1 MSNHNLSFLGIVSVT
16 NRLHSLDFLRAFA
29 LLMGVLLH
37 VLMLFLEPF
46 DGSEPRLGASVI
58 FIWIHTWRMPLFML
72 LAGFFTALSL
82 SKRDTGNYAFNRL
95 IRLGVPLLLLWS
107 FIPAIDEDA
116 SRLFKIPELI
126 SYIFYDIPF
135 TLRLDHLWFLYY
147 LLIFYSVLLLIK
159 TAVPVIHSFILGFE
173 LSVSRVLMVWL
184 PILILL
190 SPLNKPTGGIIGNDP
205 ITFGEV
211 NLGSMLFMAS
221 FFMIGMQAYKSSKF
235 LENLQRTGFWLPSL
249 IVFSLIPIGLLVWGG
264 VKDEP
269 FAFSGL
275 LELWIVNSLSG
286 SAALL
291 LVLSIM
297 GLAMHKISS
306 SGHILRW
313 MVRLSYPI
321 YVFHLMFVISVSG
334 TLMFFGINDWI
345 VVLLG
350 FASGIFFPVIIYYAF
365 ISWTPLD
372 WIFNGYKNS
381 KYRSEYTLM
390 NRLARYL

>member
-1 MSNHNLSFLGIVSVT
+1 MT
-16 NRLHSLDFLRAFA
+16 ERLHSLDFLRAFA

-46 DGSEPRLGASVI
+46 DGSEPRLGASII

-82 SKRDTGNYAFNRL
+82 SKRNTGNYSFNRL

-107 FIPAIDEDA
+107 VIPAIDEEA
-116 SRLFKIPELI
+116 SRLFKAPELI
-126 SYIFYDIPF
+126 SWLFYDVPF
-135 TLRLDHLWFLYY
+135 TFRLDHLWFLYY
-147 LLIFYSVLLLIK
+147 LLIFYSILLLIK
-159 TAVPVIHSFILGFE
+159 TAVPFIYSLILGFE
-173 LSVSRVLMVWL
+173 LSLSRVLMVWL

-190 SPLNKPTGGIIGNDP
+190 SPLNKPTGGILGNDP
-205 ITFGEV
+205 VIFGEI

-221 FFMIGMQAYKSSKF
+221 FFMIGMQAYKSSQF
-235 LENLQRTGFWLPSL
+235 LENLQRIRFWLPSL
-249 IVFSLIPIGLLVWGG
+249 IVFSLIPIGLLAWGG

-269 FAFSGL
+269 FVFSGL

-286 SAALL
+286 SAALF

-306 SGHILRW
+306 SGQILRW
-313 MVRLSYPI
+313 LVKLSYPI
-321 YVFHLMFVISVSG
+321 YVFHLMFVISVSV

-350 FASGIFFPVIIYYAF
+350 FASGILFPVIIYYAF

-372 WIFNGYKNS
+372 WVFNGYKNS
-381 KYRSEYTLM
+381 QYRSKSTLM
-390 NRLARYL
+390 DLLARYL

>member
-1 MSNHNLSFLGIVSVT
+1 MKYD
-16 NRLHSLDFLRAFA
+16 NRIHSLDFLRAFA

-46 DGSEPRLGASVI
+46 DGSEPRLGASII

-82 SKRDTGNYAFNRL
+82 SKRNTGNYAFNRL

-107 FIPAIDEDA
+107 LIPAIDEEA
-116 SRLFKIPELI
+116 ARLFKVPELI
-126 SYIFYDIPF
+126 SWLLYDVPF

-147 LLIFYSVLLLIK
+147 LLLFYNIVLVIKITVPLIYSL
-159 TAVPVIHSFILGFE
+159 IIDFE
-173 LSVSRVLMVWL
+173 LCLSRAIVLWV

-190 SPLNKPTGGIIGNDP
+190 SPLNKPTGGIFGEIP
-205 ITFGEV
+205 ITFGEIH
-211 NLGSMLFMAS
+211 LGSMLFMAS
-221 FFMIGMQAYKSSKF
+221 FFMIGMQAYRSSQF
-235 LENLQRTGFWLPSL
+235 LENLQRTKFWLPSL
-249 IVFSLIPIGLLVWGG
+249 IVFSLIPIGLLAWGG

-286 SAALL
+286 STALL

-306 SGHILRW
+306 SSPILRW
-313 MVRLSYPI
+313 LVKLSYPI
-321 YVFHLMFVISVSG
+321 YVFHLMFVISISG

-350 FASGIFFPVIIYYAF
+350 FASGILFPVIIYYAF

-372 WIFNGYKNS
+372 WVFNGYKNS
-381 KYRSEYTLM
+381 KYRSKSTLM

>member
-1 MSNHNLSFLGIVSVT
+1 MT

-37 VLMLFLEPF
+37 VLILFLEPF
-46 DGSEPRLGASVI
+46 DGSEPRLGASVV

-82 SKRDTGNYAFNRL
+82 SKRNTGNYTFNRL

-107 FIPAIDEDA
+107 VIPAIDEEA
-116 SRLFKIPELI
+116 SRLFKAPELI
-126 SYIFYDIPF
+126 SWLFYDVPF
-135 TLRLDHLWFLYY
+135 TFRLDHLWFLYY
-147 LLIFYSVLLLIK
+147 LLIFYSILLLIK
-159 TAVPVIHSFILGFE
+159 TAVPFIYSFILGVE
-173 LSVSRVLMVWL
+173 LSLSRVLMVWL

-205 ITFGEV
+205 ITFGEI

-221 FFMIGMQAYKSSKF
+221 FFMIGIQAYKSSQF

-249 IVFSLIPIGLLVWGG
+249 IIFSLIPIGLLVWGG

-306 SGHILRW
+306 SGHLLRW
-313 MVRLSYPI
+313 LVRLSYPI
-321 YVFHLMFVISVSG
+321 YVFHLMVVISVSG

-350 FASGIFFPVIIYYAF
+350 FASGILFPVIIYYAI

-372 WIFNGYKNS
+372 WVFNGYKNS
-381 KYRSEYTLM
+381 KYQSKSALM
-390 NRLARYL
+390 VRLARYL

>member
-1 MSNHNLSFLGIVSVT
+1 MDPRLRYLVMT
-16 NRLHSLDFLRAFA
+16 DRLHSLDFLRAFA

-82 SKRDTGNYAFNRL
+82 SKRNTGNYAFNRL

-107 FIPAIDEDA
+107 FIPAIDEKA

-135 TLRLDHLWFLYY
+135 TFRLDHLWFLYY

-159 TAVPVIHSFILGFE
+159 TAVPIIYSLILGFE
-173 LSVSRVLMVWL
+173 LSLSRVLMVWL

-235 LENLQRTGFWLPSL
+235 LENLQRTRFWLPSL
-249 IVFSLIPIGLLVWGG
+249 TIFSLIPIGLLVWGG

-297 GLAMHKISS
+297 GFAMDQISS
-306 SGHILRW
+306 SGGMLRW
-313 MVRLSYPI
+313 LVKLSYPI
-321 YVFHLMFVISVSG
+321 YVFHLVFVISVSG
-334 TLMFFGINDWI
+334 TLMFFGFNDWL

-350 FASGIFFPVIIYYAF
+350 FVSGILFPVIIYYAF
-365 ISWTPLD
+365 IAWT
-372 WIFNGYKNS
+372 
-381 KYRSEYTLM
+381 RSIGSSMDTKTLSIDQ
-390 NRLARYL
+390 NIL

>member
-1 MSNHNLSFLGIVSVT
+1 MT

-46 DGSEPRLGASVI
+46 DGSEPRLGASII

-82 SKRDTGNYAFNRL
+82 SKRDTGNYALNRL

-107 FIPAIDEDA
+107 VIPAIDEGT
-116 SRLFKIPELI
+116 SELFKIPELI

-147 LLIFYSVLLLIK
+147 LLLFYGVLLLIK
-159 TAVPVIHSFILGFE
+159 TTAPLIFSLVIDFE
-173 LSVSRVLMVWL
+173 LSLSRVLCLWM

-190 SPLNKPTGGIIGNDP
+190 SPLNKPIGGIFGEIP
-205 ITFGEV
+205 ITFGEI

-221 FFMIGMQAYKSSKF
+221 FFIIGMQAHKSSQF
-235 LENLQRTGFWLPSL
+235 LENLQRTRFWLPSL
-249 IVFSLIPIGLLVWGG
+249 IVSSLIPIGLLAWGG

-269 FAFSGL
+269 FAFAGS

-291 LVLSIM
+291 MVLSIM

-306 SGHILRW
+306 SGQMLRW
-313 MVRLSYPI
+313 LVRLSYPI

-350 FASGIFFPVIIYYAF
+350 FASGILFPVIIYYAI

-372 WIFNGYKNS
+372 WVFNGYKNS
-381 KYRSEYTLM
+381 QYRSNSNLM
-390 NRLARYL
+390 SRISRYL

>member
-1 MSNHNLSFLGIVSVT
+1 MT

-37 VLMLFLEPF
+37 VLMLFLEPA
-46 DGSEPRLGASVI
+46 DGSEPRLGASII

-82 SKRDTGNYAFNRL
+82 SKRNTGNYALNRL

-107 FIPAIDEDA
+107 LIPAIDEG
-116 SRLFKIPELI
+116 STEIFKIPELV
-126 SYIFYDIPF
+126 SWIFYDVPF

-147 LLIFYSVLLLIK
+147 LLLFYG
-159 TAVPVIHSFILGFE
+159 IL
-173 LSVSRVLMVWL
+173 LSVKTVAPFIYTVTIDYKLSLTRVLILWL

-190 SPLNKPTGGIIGNDP
+190 SPLNKPTGGI
-205 ITFGEV
+205 FGEIPIAFGEI

-221 FFMIGMQAYKSSKF
+221 FFTIGLQIQKSARF
-235 LENLQRTGFWLPSL
+235 LEKLQQKRFWLPSL
-249 IVFSLIPIGLLVWGG
+249 IVFSLIPIGLLGWGG

-286 SAALL
+286 VAALF
-291 LVLSIM
+291 LVLSII
-297 GLAMHKISS
+297 GFAMSKISS
-306 SGHILRW
+306 SGGMLRW
-313 MVRLSYPI
+313 LVKLSYPI
-321 YVFHLMFVISVSG
+321 YVFHLMFVISVSA
-334 TLMFFGINDWI
+334 TLMFFDINDWI

-350 FASGIFFPVIIYYAF
+350 FASGILFPVIIYYAF

-372 WIFNGYKNS
+372 WVFNGYKNS
-381 KYRSEYTLM
+381 KYRSEYILM
-390 NRLARYL
+390 SRLARYL

>member
-1 MSNHNLSFLGIVSVT
+1 MT
-16 NRLHSLDFLRAFA
+16 ERLHSLDFLRAFA

-46 DGSEPRLGASVI
+46 DGSEPRRGASII

-82 SKRDTGNYAFNRL
+82 SKRNTGNYSFNRL

-107 FIPAIDEDA
+107 VIPAIDEEA
-116 SRLFKIPELI
+116 SRLFKAPELI
-126 SYIFYDIPF
+126 AWLFYDVPF
-135 TLRLDHLWFLYY
+135 TFRLDHLWFLYY
-147 LLIFYSVLLLIK
+147 LLIFYSILLLIK
-159 TAVPVIHSFILGFE
+159 TAVPFIYSFILGVE
-173 LSVSRVLMVWL
+173 LSLSRVLMVWL

-190 SPLNKPTGGIIGNDP
+190 SPLNKPTGGIFGNDP
-205 ITFGEV
+205 VIFGEI

-221 FFMIGMQAYKSSKF
+221 FFMIGMQAYKSSQF
-235 LENLQRTGFWLPSL
+235 LANLQRIRFWLPGL
-249 IVFSLIPIGLLVWGG
+249 IIFSLIPIGLLAWGG

-306 SGHILRW
+306 SGYLLRW
-313 MVRLSYPI
+313 LVKLSYPI

-334 TLMFFGINDWI
+334 TLMFFGINDWL

-350 FASGIFFPVIIYYAF
+350 FASGILFPLVIYYAI

-372 WIFNGYKNS
+372 WVFNGYKNS
-381 KYRSEYTLM
+381 KYRSKSTLM

>member
-1 MSNHNLSFLGIVSVT
+1 MT
-16 NRLHSLDFLRAFA
+16 NRIHSLDFLRAFA

-46 DGSEPRLGASVI
+46 DGSEPRLGASIV

-82 SKRDTGNYAFNRL
+82 SKRNTGNYAFNRL

-107 FIPAIDEDA
+107 VIPAIDEEA
-116 SRLFKIPELI
+116 ARLFKAPELI
-126 SYIFYDIPF
+126 AWLFYDVPF

-147 LLIFYSVLLLIK
+147 LLLFYSIVLVIKITVPLIYSL
-159 TAVPVIHSFILGFE
+159 IIDFE
-173 LSVSRVLMVWL
+173 LSLSRAIVLWV

-190 SPLNKPTGGIIGNDP
+190 SPLNKPTGGIFGEIP
-205 ITFGEV
+205 ITFGEIH
-211 NLGSMLFMAS
+211 LGSMLFMAS
-221 FFMIGMQAYKSSKF
+221 FFMIGMQAYRSSQF
-235 LENLQRTGFWLPSL
+235 LENLQRTKFWLPSL
-249 IVFSLIPIGLLVWGG
+249 IVCSLIPIGLLAWGG

-306 SGHILRW
+306 SSPILRW
-313 MVRLSYPI
+313 LVKLSYPI

-350 FASGIFFPVIIYYAF
+350 FASGILFPVIIYYSF

-372 WIFNGYKNS
+372 WVFNGYKNS
-381 KYRSEYTLM
+381 KYRSKSTLM

>member
-1 MSNHNLSFLGIVSVT
+1 MT

-46 DGSEPRLGASVI
+46 DGSEPRLGASII

-82 SKRDTGNYAFNRL
+82 SKRDTGNYALNRL

-107 FIPAIDEDA
+107 AIPAIDEGT
-116 SRLFKIPELI
+116 SELFKIPELI

-147 LLIFYSVLLLIK
+147 LLLFYGVLLLIK
-159 TAVPVIHSFILGFE
+159 ITAPLIFSLVIDFE
-173 LSVSRVLMVWL
+173 LSLSRVLCLWM

-190 SPLNKPTGGIIGNDP
+190 SPLNKPIGGIFGEIP
-205 ITFGEV
+205 KTFGEI

-221 FFMIGMQAYKSSKF
+221 FFIIGMQAHKSSQF
-235 LENLQRTGFWLPSL
+235 LENLQRTRFWLPSL
-249 IVFSLIPIGLLVWGG
+249 IVSSLIPIGLLAWGG

-269 FAFSGL
+269 FAFSGS

-291 LVLSIM
+291 MVLSIM

-306 SGHILRW
+306 SGQMLRW
-313 MVRLSYPI
+313 LVRLSYPI

-350 FASGIFFPVIIYYAF
+350 FASGILFPVIIYYAI

-372 WIFNGYKNS
+372 WVFNGYKNS
-381 KYRSEYTLM
+381 QYRSNSNLM
-390 NRLARYL
+390 SRISRYL

>member
-1 MSNHNLSFLGIVSVT
+1 M
-16 NRLHSLDFLRAFA
+16 
-29 LLMGVLLH
+29 
-37 VLMLFLEPF
+37 LMLFLEPF
-46 DGSEPRLGASVI
+46 DGSEPRLGASVV

-107 FIPAIDEDA
+107 FIPAIDEEA
-116 SRLFKIPELI
+116 SRLYKIPELI

-135 TLRLDHLWFLYY
+135 TFRLDHLWFLYY

-159 TAVPVIHSFILGFE
+159 TTVPVIYSFILGFE
-173 LSVSRVLMVWL
+173 LSLSRVLMVWL

-221 FFMIGMQAYKSSKF
+221 FFIIGMQAYKSSKF
-235 LENLQRTGFWLPSL
+235 LENLQRTRFWLPSL
-249 IVFSLIPIGLLVWGG
+249 TIFSLIPIGLLVWGG

-306 SGHILRW
+306 SGHLLRW
-313 MVRLSYPI
+313 LVRLSYPI
-321 YVFHLMFVISVSG
+321 YVFHLMFVIGVSG

-350 FASGIFFPVIIYYAF
+350 FASGILFPVIIYYAF

-372 WIFNGYKNS
+372 WVFNGYKNS

>member
-1 MSNHNLSFLGIVSVT
+1 MT
-16 NRLHSLDFLRAFA
+16 ERLHSLDFLRAFA

-46 DGSEPRLGASVI
+46 DGSEPRLGASII

-82 SKRDTGNYAFNRL
+82 SKRNTGNYSFNRL

-107 FIPAIDEDA
+107 VIPAIDEEA
-116 SRLFKIPELI
+116 SRLFKAPELI
-126 SYIFYDIPF
+126 SWLFYDVPF
-135 TLRLDHLWFLYY
+135 TFRLDHLWFLYY
-147 LLIFYSVLLLIK
+147 LLIFYSILLLIK
-159 TAVPVIHSFILGFE
+159 TAVPFIYSLILGFE
-173 LSVSRVLMVWL
+173 LSLSRVLMVWL

-190 SPLNKPTGGIIGNDP
+190 SPLNKPTGGILGNDP
-205 ITFGEV
+205 VIFGEI

-221 FFMIGMQAYKSSKF
+221 FFMIGMQAYKSSQF
-235 LENLQRTGFWLPSL
+235 LENLQRIRFWLPSL
-249 IVFSLIPIGLLVWGG
+249 IVFSLIPIGLLAWGG

-269 FAFSGL
+269 FVFSGL

-286 SAALL
+286 SAALF

-306 SGHILRW
+306 SGQILRW
-313 MVRLSYPI
+313 LVKLSYPI
-321 YVFHLMFVISVSG
+321 YVFHLMFVISVSV

-350 FASGIFFPVIIYYAF
+350 FASGILFPVIIYYAF

-372 WIFNGYKNS
+372 WVFNGYKSS
-381 KYRSEYTLM
+381 KYRSNSTLM
-390 NRLARYL
+390 NRLAKYL

>member
-1 MSNHNLSFLGIVSVT
+1 MT
-16 NRLHSLDFLRAFA
+16 NRFHSLDFLRALA

-37 VLMLFLEPF
+37 VLMLLLEPF
-46 DGSEPRLGASVI
+46 DGSEPRLGASII

-82 SKRDTGNYAFNRL
+82 SKRNTGNYAFNRL

-107 FIPAIDEDA
+107 VIPAIDEEA
-116 SRLFKIPELI
+116 SRLFKVPELI
-126 SYIFYDIPF
+126 SWLLYDVPF

-147 LLIFYSVLLLIK
+147 LLIFYSILLLVK
-159 TAVPVIHSFILGFE
+159 TTAPSIYSFILDFE
-173 LSVSRVLMVWL
+173 LSFSRVLMLWL

-190 SPLNKPTGGIIGNDP
+190 SPLNKPTGGIFGEVP
-205 ITFGEV
+205 ITFGEIH
-211 NLGSMLFMAS
+211 LGSMLFMAS
-221 FFMIGMQAYKSSKF
+221 FFLIGMQAYKSSRF
-235 LENLQRTGFWLPSL
+235 LENLERTKFWLPSL
-249 IVFSLIPIGLLVWGG
+249 IVFSLIPIGLLAWGG

-269 FAFSGL
+269 FDFSGL

-306 SGHILRW
+306 SGHIIFWL
-313 MVRLSYPI
+313 VKLSYPI
-321 YVFHLMFVISVSG
+321 YIFHLVFVVSVSG
-334 TLMFFGINDWI
+334 TLMFFGTNDWI

-350 FASGIFFPVIIYYAF
+350 FASGILFPVIIYFAF

-372 WIFNGYKNS
+372 WVFNGYKNS
-381 KYRSEYTLM
+381 KYQPNSALI
-390 NRLARYL
+390 NRLTQYL

>member
-1 MSNHNLSFLGIVSVT
+1 MT
-16 NRLHSLDFLRAFA
+16 DRLHSLDFLRAFA

-37 VLMLFLEPF
+37 ILMLFLEPF
-46 DGSEPRLGASVI
+46 DGSEPRLGASVV

-107 FIPAIDEDA
+107 FIPAIDEEA
-116 SRLFKIPELI
+116 SRLYKIPELI

-135 TLRLDHLWFLYY
+135 TFRLDHLWFLYY

-159 TAVPVIHSFILGFE
+159 TAVPVIYSFILGFE
-173 LSVSRVLMVWL
+173 LSLSRVLMVWL

-235 LENLQRTGFWLPSL
+235 LENLQRTRFWLPSL
-249 IVFSLIPIGLLVWGG
+249 TIFSLIPIGLLVWGG

-306 SGHILRW
+306 SGHLLRW
-313 MVRLSYPI
+313 LVRLSYPI
-321 YVFHLMFVISVSG
+321 YVFHLMFVIGVSG

-350 FASGIFFPVIIYYAF
+350 FASGILFPVIIYYAF

-372 WIFNGYKNS
+372 WVFNGYKNS
-381 KYRSEYTLM
+381 KYRSEFTLM

>member
-1 MSNHNLSFLGIVSVT
+1 MT

-46 DGSEPRLGASVI
+46 DGSEPRLGASII

-82 SKRDTGNYAFNRL
+82 SKRDTGNYALNRL

-107 FIPAIDEDA
+107 AIPAIDEGT
-116 SRLFKIPELI
+116 SELFKIPELI

-147 LLIFYSVLLLIK
+147 LLLFYGVLLLIK
-159 TAVPVIHSFILGFE
+159 ITAPLIFSLVIDFE
-173 LSVSRVLMVWL
+173 LSLSRVLCLWM

-190 SPLNKPTGGIIGNDP
+190 SPLNKPIGGIFGEIP
-205 ITFGEV
+205 ITFGEI

-221 FFMIGMQAYKSSKF
+221 FFIIGMQAHKSSQF
-235 LENLQRTGFWLPSL
+235 LENLQRTRFWLPSL
-249 IVFSLIPIGLLVWGG
+249 IVSSLIPIGLLAWGG

-269 FAFSGL
+269 FAFSGS

-291 LVLSIM
+291 MVLSIM

-306 SGHILRW
+306 SGQMLRW
-313 MVRLSYPI
+313 LVRLSYPI

-350 FASGIFFPVIIYYAF
+350 FASGILFPVIIYYAI

-372 WIFNGYKNS
+372 WVFNGYKNS
-381 KYRSEYTLM
+381 QYRSNSNLM
-390 NRLARYL
+390 SRISRYL

>member
-1 MSNHNLSFLGIVSVT
+1 MT

-46 DGSEPRLGASVI
+46 DGSEPRLSASII

-82 SKRDTGNYAFNRL
+82 SKRDTGNYALNRL

-107 FIPAIDEDA
+107 VIPAIDEGT
-116 SRLFKIPELI
+116 SELFKIPELI

-147 LLIFYSVLLLIK
+147 LLFFYGVLLLIK
-159 TAVPVIHSFILGFE
+159 TTAPPIFSLVIDFE
-173 LSVSRVLMVWL
+173 LSLSRVLCLWM

-190 SPLNKPTGGIIGNDP
+190 SPLNKPIGGIFGEIP
-205 ITFGEV
+205 ITFGEI

-221 FFMIGMQAYKSSKF
+221 FFIIGMQAHKSSQF
-235 LENLQRTGFWLPSL
+235 LENLQELRFWLPSL
-249 IVFSLIPIGLLVWGG
+249 IVFSLVPIGLLAWGG

-269 FAFSGL
+269 FAFAGL

-297 GLAMHKISS
+297 GLAMNKISS
-306 SGHILRW
+306 TGHVLRW
-313 MVRLSYPI
+313 LVRLSYPI

-334 TLMFFGINDWI
+334 TLMFLGINDWI

-350 FASGIFFPVIIYYAF
+350 FASGILFPVIIYYVF
-365 ISWTPLD
+365 VSWTPLD
-372 WIFNGYKNS
+372 WVFNGSKNS
-381 KYRSEYTLM
+381 KYQPKSALM
-390 NRLARYL
+390 NKLARYL

>member
-1 MSNHNLSFLGIVSVT
+1 MT
-16 NRLHSLDFLRAFA
+16 ERLHSLDFLRAFA

-46 DGSEPRLGASVI
+46 DGSEPRLGASII

-82 SKRDTGNYAFNRL
+82 SKRNTGNYSFNRL

-107 FIPAIDEDA
+107 VIPAIDEEA
-116 SRLFKIPELI
+116 SRLFKAPELI
-126 SYIFYDIPF
+126 SWLFYDVPF
-135 TLRLDHLWFLYY
+135 TFRLDHLWFLYY
-147 LLIFYSVLLLIK
+147 LLIFYSILLLIK
-159 TAVPVIHSFILGFE
+159 TAVPFIYSFILGFE
-173 LSVSRVLMVWL
+173 LSLSRVLMVWL

-190 SPLNKPTGGIIGNDP
+190 SPLNKPTGGILGNDP
-205 ITFGEV
+205 VIFGEI

-221 FFMIGMQAYKSSKF
+221 FFMIGMQAYKSSQF
-235 LENLQRTGFWLPSL
+235 LENLQRIRFWLPSL
-249 IVFSLIPIGLLVWGG
+249 IVFSLIPIGLLAWGG

-269 FAFSGL
+269 FVFSGL

-286 SAALL
+286 SAALF

-306 SGHILRW
+306 SGQILRW
-313 MVRLSYPI
+313 LVKLSYPI
-321 YVFHLMFVISVSG
+321 YVFHLMFVISVSV

-345 VVLLG
+345 IVLLG
-350 FASGIFFPVIIYYAF
+350 FASGILFPVIIYYAF

-372 WIFNGYKNS
+372 WVFNGYKNS
-381 KYRSEYTLM
+381 QYRSKSTLM
-390 NRLARYL
+390 DLLARYL